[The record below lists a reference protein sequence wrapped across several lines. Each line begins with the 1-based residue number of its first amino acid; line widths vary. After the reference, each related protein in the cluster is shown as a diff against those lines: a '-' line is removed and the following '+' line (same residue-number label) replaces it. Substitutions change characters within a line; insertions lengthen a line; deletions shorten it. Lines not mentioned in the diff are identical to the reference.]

1 MFLPMTQPL
10 CPEQPYDSTQGFD
23 ELTRKIS
30 LAKTVDIKYIWSRP
44 SAGLHGLSCSRANLG
59 QTLIK
64 RKRPKKNLLSSSIN
78 LVFVTRFNF
87 FCTRVG
93 ETEFNNEML

>member
-1 MFLPMTQPL
+1 MSLPMTQPL
-10 CPEQPYDSTQGFD
+10 CPEQLYDSTQGFD
-23 ELTRKIS
+23 EFTRKIC
-30 LAKTVDIKYIWSRP
+30 LAITADIKYIWSRP
-44 SAGLHGLSCSRANLG
+44 SAGLHGLCWSRANLG

-64 RKRPKKNLLSSSIN
+64 RKRTKKLLSSSIN

-93 ETEFNNEML
+93 ETELNNDML